1 MVASGTPFL
10 SLKLVEIRR
19 PLLTT
24 APILVPVE
32 EQLLYYYSINNNYDT
47 SIYIAIIIIITST
60 TCKTAT
66 LLYTVQSRGID
77 IINNNISHI
86 IYIGE
91 K

>member
-47 SIYIAIIIIITST
+47 SIIVIIIIITST

-77 IINNNISHI
+77 IINFNNISHI

-91 K
+91 E